1 MVILDKLSRDPENL
15 DTLLELASLARQFV
29 TEKAYDD
36 IKALIGGVIQHSYF
50 DALLWI
56 VGILQEEFE
65 KDAHELDDF
74 ECFIGKSIPNFNDFM
89 QALQI
94 GTQVIKNDVEKVL
107 DDNGEV
113 QSFFNILTYET
124 GYANVHLISS
134 ENFDTKDNDYIQY
147 KLAFTAA
154 APSY

>member
-1 MVILDKLSRDPENL
+1 MVILDKLSRDPENI
-15 DTLLELASLARQFV
+15 DTLLELASLTRQFIDK
-29 TEKAYDD
+29 KAYDD
-36 IKALIGGVIQHSYF
+36 INVLIGGVIRRSYF

-65 KDAHELDDF
+65 KDAPELDDF
-74 ECFIGKSIPNFNDFM
+74 ECFIGKSIPNFNAFM
-89 QALQI
+89 QVLQV
-94 GTQVIKNDVEKVL
+94 GSEVIKNDVEKVL

-147 KLAFTAA
+147 KLAFF
-154 APSY
+154 S